1 MYINSTGSVGINTTS
16 PAGTLHIKSLNNV
29 GDAILIVEAD
39 NDNNVEGDNPRIEMR
54 QDGNNVAGYLYV
66 EGTGGQTATGTLDNF
81 TVLESKGTLGSQGI
95 HFVTG
100 GRAPAQSGGASFG
113 ATKMTVLGSGNVGIG
128 TTAPAAKLHISNNAA
143 PANDLTLLTLQN
155 GNSTGD
161 ISTPDTFID
170 FEFKDSNANTTPQ
183 ARIGA
188 HAGDGTC
195 LLYTSDAADE

>member
-1 MYINSTGSVGINTTS
+1 
-16 PAGTLHIKSLNNV
+16 
-29 GDAILIVEAD
+29 
-39 NDNNVEGDNPRIEMR
+39 MR

-188 HAGDGTC
+188 HAGDGTSTDNTTDEGKGY
-195 LLYTSDAADE
+195 LTFHTSDTANTAAAAPPERMRIQHDGNVGIGTTDLSLIHI